1 LIHLPVVERRVVSPE
16 IFAVTGQRVIAGRLL
31 QASDGERADAP
42 AVVVVNEALA
52 KRDFPGQDPVGK
64 RLYMT
69 DGTPATIA
77 GVVSD
82 IRNFGPKEDPRP
94 EVYWTASRRVR
105 GVSSFPVMIRVK
117 AGDPRNAIAE
127 VRAAIRSVEPRAA
140 AFRVRTMGEVIGE
153 SVDRPRFYLALFA
166 VFAGVAMV
174 LAACGI
180 YGALSY
186 AAAQR
191 TQEFG
196 IRSALGSTPRQ
207 TLTLVA
213 LDGTRLIA
221 LGVACGL
228 AGAAGVTRVMRGMLY
243 GVDPLDGATWVAA
256 TSVVVAVA
264 LIAML
269 FPAARATR
277 ADPLLAIRAE

>member
-1 LIHLPVVERRVVSPE
+1 VSPE

-127 VRAAIRSVEPRAA
+127 VRAA